1 MEPITM
7 GFILI
12 LSIALGEENKKQ
24 DEYITELH
32 SEIMELE
39 GWKYRM
45 SGELADLAGKENMN
59 NASQQDQIDTL
70 VKKVLSE

>member
-12 LSIALGEENKKQ
+12 LGIALGEENKKQ